1 MNGRLLNEGIF
12 KQSKG
17 GRRCI
22 RETWFSIYLFWATSQ
37 LAQLG
42 VHSWQSSPFQIL
54 QKKFL
59 EHQTGATMLDF
70 WIVTLQAKCIRLSSG

>member
-1 MNGRLLNEGIF
+1 MGDFLMRGFLSNQKVGEDAFGKLD
-12 KQSKG
+12 
-17 GRRCI
+17 
-22 RETWFSIYLFWATSQ
+22 FSIYLFWATSQ

-42 VHSWQSSPFQIL
+42 FHSWQSSPFQIL